1 MHPTRV
7 SFVVNKEKLMKIL
20 RILGL
25 IFVQSLTFI
34 ARAINRFCNRRPPST
49 PEMAAPNHV
58 EAAYADEPMDV
69 DPNYLSLMK
78 SVLWYSKTSAADL
91 LRAAGRR
98 PRDDPTQ
105 GDMKRLGDM
114 FREKVILSPDLV
126 LNACQLDAEDD
137 ATR

>member
-49 PEMAAPNHV
+49 PEMAAPNNV
-58 EAAYADEPMDV
+58 DGAYARLPANANADKPMDV
-69 DPNYLSLMK
+69 DPNYLALMK
-78 SVLWYSKTSAADL
+78 
-91 LRAAGRR
+91 
-98 PRDDPTQ
+98 
-105 GDMKRLGDM
+105 
-114 FREKVILSPDLV
+114 F
-126 LNACQLDAEDD
+126 
-137 ATR
+137 